1 MVNDYDKWSFFPML
15 LNYHHVLHPMLEFEI
30 VVDEL
35 SDKKSCFDVFESIVK
50 YIEITKELVNREL

>member
-1 MVNDYDKWSFFPML
+1 ML
-15 LNYHHVLHPMLEFEI
+15 LNCHHVLHPMLEFEI

-35 SDKKSCFDVFESIVK
+35 SDKKSCFDVFETIVK